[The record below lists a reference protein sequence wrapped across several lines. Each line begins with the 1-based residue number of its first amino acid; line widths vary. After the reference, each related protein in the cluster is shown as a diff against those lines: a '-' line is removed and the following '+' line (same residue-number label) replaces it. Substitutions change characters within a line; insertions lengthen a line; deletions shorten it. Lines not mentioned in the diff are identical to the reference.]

1 MIERRRKTAHC
12 RPEKKNAYFQSDR
25 KARCSAMRKLL
36 TAVGVTAA
44 AAAVAALVAKLVRA
58 RRSE

>member
-1 MIERRRKTAHC
+1 
-12 RPEKKNAYFQSDR
+12 
-25 KARCSAMRKLL
+25 MRKLL

-44 AAAVAALVAKLVRA
+44 AAVAALVAKLVRD